1 MVTAMLS
8 SQGIS
13 AINLGSE
20 VPMDQIGRAVQQFH
34 ADTLGITFSG
44 AYQYKDIRQHLL
56 ELREL
61 IPDDI
66 DIWTG
71 GEGVRRLRKLP
82 SGITKFNSLENLLS

>member
-1 MVTAMLS
+1 
-8 SQGIS
+8 
-13 AINLGSE
+13 
-20 VPMDQIGRAVQQFH
+20 MDQIGRAVQQFH

-44 AYQYKDIRQHLL
+44 AYQYKNIRQHLL

-71 GEGVRRLRKLP
+71 GGGVRRLRKLP
-82 SGITKFNSLENLLS
+82 RSLSENRLIYCGQAWLARFPDHFR

>member
-1 MVTAMLS
+1 
-8 SQGIS
+8 
-13 AINLGSE
+13 
-20 VPMDQIGRAVQQFH
+20 MDQIGRAVQQFH